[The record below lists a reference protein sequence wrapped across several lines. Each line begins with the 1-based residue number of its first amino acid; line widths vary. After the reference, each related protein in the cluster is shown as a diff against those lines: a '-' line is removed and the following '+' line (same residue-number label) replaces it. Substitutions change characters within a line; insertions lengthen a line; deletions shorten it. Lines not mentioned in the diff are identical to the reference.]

1 MIDHSSRL
9 LVSSSHLLA
18 HATLESLLGIS
29 ISYAA
34 KHRVIAHLEIEPQH
48 LTKDGA
54 VSGSVIMALAD
65 VANTRGALLNLAVG
79 RTTVPI
85 ESRIQFLLAGRGSML
100 RAEATAVHIG
110 DSVSVWRAAVLRDDE
125 HIAEVTQTQVAVAA
139 DETAGLRHG
148 DAVEPPRRRHGEG
161 PLSDGF
167 SKEVVDERWQRIVEG
182 ASKVIA
188 AKGFAKATI
197 REIAAAAD
205 MPVATMYQYLERKED
220 ILYNIYKHF
229 MSDIVTSLT
238 RWRSSELPPRE
249 RLAGAIRM
257 VIDVFD
263 EKHRFIKLMFQETK
277 SLTAE
282 ARREVYDLDAQY
294 IAVFRDLL
302 SELMRAGEVRVRNV
316 ELTANFIYFLCTIWP
331 LRYWSI
337 GKYGEQTVADDIVD
351 FVLNG
356 LGDGKGRGVAK
367 LAHSGDNAMENRR

>member
-1 MIDHSSRL
+1 MPSA
-9 LVSSSHLLA
+9 LLA
-18 HATLESLLGIS
+18 PAGLEKLLGIR
-29 ISYAA
+29 IRYAA
-34 KHRVIAHLEIEPQH
+34 TSRVIAQLEIEPH
-48 LTKDGA
+48 YLTEDGA
-54 VSGSVIMALAD
+54 VSASVIMALAD
-65 VANTRGALLNLAVG
+65 AANTRGAALNLTLG
-79 RTTVPI
+79 RTTATI
-85 ESRIQFLLAGRGSML
+85 ESKIQLISPGRGSTL
-100 RAEATAVHIG
+100 RAEATPLHIG
-110 DSVSVWRAAVLRDDE
+110 DSVSIWRSAVLRDDE
-125 HIAEVTQTQVAVAA
+125 LIAEVTQTQVARAA
-139 DETAGLRHG
+139 DEAAGAALQDTG
-148 DAVEPPRRRHGEG
+148 EPWRRTRGEG
-161 PLSDGF
+161 TLSDSY

-238 RWRSSELPPRE
+238 RWRTSELPPRE

-316 ELTANFIYFLCTIWP
+316 ELTANFVYFLCTIWP

-337 GKYGEQTVADDIVD
+337 GKYGEQTVADDIID

-356 LGDGKGRGVAK
+356 LGDGKGGAK
-367 LAHSGDNAMENRR
+367 LVHDQGGMEDRR

>member
-1 MIDHSSRL
+1 
-9 LVSSSHLLA
+9 VSSTLLA
-18 HATLESLLGIS
+18 HGGLEKLLGIS
-29 ISYAA
+29 IPYAA
-34 KHRVIAHLEIEPQH
+34 KRRVIAELEIEPQH
-48 LTKDGA
+48 LTEEGA
-54 VSGSVIMALAD
+54 VSGSVIMALAEA
-65 VANTRGALLNLAVG
+65 ANARGATMNLPLG
-79 RTTVPI
+79 RRTATI
-85 ESRIQFLLAGRGSML
+85 ECKVQFLSQGRGSTL
-100 RAEATAVHIG
+100 RAEAAPVHIG
-110 DSVSVWRAAVLRDDE
+110 ESVSVWRAVVVRDDE
-125 HIAEVTQTQVAVAA
+125 QIAEVTQTQVVRAP
-139 DETAGLRHG
+139 DEGAGASQQ
-148 DAVEPPRRRHGEG
+148 DTNEPRRRGRGEG
-161 PLSDGF
+161 LISDSF

-238 RWRSSELPPRE
+238 RWRTSDLPPRE

-277 SLTAE
+277 SLTPE
-282 ARREVYDLDAQY
+282 ARREVYELDAQY

-302 SELMRAGEVRVRNV
+302 AELMRAGEVRVRNL
-316 ELTANFIYFLCTIWP
+316 ELTANFVYFLCTIWP

-337 GKYGEQTVADDIVD
+337 GKYGEQAVADDIID

-356 LGDGKGRGVAK
+356 LGDGKGRGGET
-367 LAHSGDNAMENRR
+367 LMRSDNGMENRR

>member
-1 MIDHSSRL
+1 M
-9 LVSSSHLLA
+9 SSSHLLA
-18 HATLESLLGIS
+18 PAALESLLGIS

-34 KHRVIAHLEIEPQH
+34 KHRVIAQLEIEPQH

-65 VANTRGALLNLAVG
+65 VANTRGAFLNLAVG
-79 RTTVPI
+79 RTTAPI
-85 ESRIQFLLAGRGSML
+85 ESRIQFLSAGRGSTL
-100 RAEATAVHIG
+100 RAEATPVHIG
-110 DSVSVWRAAVLRDDE
+110 DSVSIWRAAVLRDDE
-125 HIAEVTQTQVAVAA
+125 QIAEVTQTQMTAAV
-139 DETAGLRHG
+139 DDTAGVHLE
-148 DAVEPPRRRHGEG
+148 DAVEPSRRRHGEG

-167 SKEVVDERWQRIVEG
+167 SKAVVDERWQRIVEG

-229 MSDIVTSLT
+229 MGDIVTALT
-238 RWRSSELPPRE
+238 RWRSSELPPRD

-277 SLTAE
+277 SLTAD

-337 GKYGEQTVADDIVD
+337 GKYGEQAVADDIVD

-356 LGDGKGRGVAK
+356 LGDGKTQ
-367 LAHSGDNAMENRR
+367 SGNGMENRR